1 MQTDL
6 CKRLGIDFPI
16 FAFTHCR
23 DVVAAV
29 SNAGGFGVL
38 GAVGFTPEQL
48 SVELDWIDQHVNGR
62 PYGVDVIIPN
72 RYEGQAER
80 DPEKLRAMIS
90 AAIPPGHREFADAIL
105 DAHEVPRL
113 PPGQRAEDRLMMTEA
128 TSAPLVEIALK
139 HDNVKLIANALGTPP
154 REIVQQIQ
162 ESGRLVGALCGSAKH
177 ARNHVEAGLDFI
189 IAQGG
194 EGGGHTGEIGSV
206 VLWPEVVDIAGDVP
220 VLAAGGVGSGRQMYA
235 ALAMGAQGVWCGSI
249 WLTVAE
255 AASGRVERELLLA
268 AKSSDTV
275 RSSSF
280 TGKPVRMLRNA
291 WTEAWDVANNPQSL
305 KAPLQMM
312 AIGNAVARI
321 RKYPEQSRDVMF
333 VPVGQIV
340 GRMNRTMGAKEQL
353 MEIVQ
358 EYLET
363 HERMNSLMPSV
374 E

>member
-1 MQTDL
+1 
-6 CKRLGIDFPI
+6 
-16 FAFTHCR
+16 
-23 DVVAAV
+23 
-29 SNAGGFGVL
+29 
-38 GAVGFTPEQL
+38 
-48 SVELDWIDQHVNGR
+48 
-62 PYGVDVIIPN
+62 
-72 RYEGQAER
+72 
-80 DPEKLRAMIS
+80 
-90 AAIPPGHREFADAIL
+90 
-105 DAHEVPRL
+105 
-113 PPGQRAEDRLMMTEA
+113 
-128 TSAPLVEIALK
+128 
-139 HDNVKLIANALGTPP
+139 
-154 REIVQQIQ
+154 
-162 ESGRLVGALCGSAKH
+162 
-177 ARNHVEAGLDFI
+177 
-189 IAQGG
+189 
-194 EGGGHTGEIGSV
+194 
-206 VLWPEVVDIAGDVP
+206 
-220 VLAAGGVGSGRQMYA
+220 MYA